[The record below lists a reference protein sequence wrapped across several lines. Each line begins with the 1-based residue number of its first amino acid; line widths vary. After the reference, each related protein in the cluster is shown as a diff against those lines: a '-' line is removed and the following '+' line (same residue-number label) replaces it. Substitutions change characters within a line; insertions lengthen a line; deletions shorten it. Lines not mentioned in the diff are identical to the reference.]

1 MSLEEVKQKY
11 GNQAE
16 EIALEIMS
24 VLERD
29 FPSIRELFV
38 MERSEMH
45 TRISETAL
53 FWFSKKQV
61 TF

>member
-1 MSLEEVKQKY
+1 MSDELKQKY
-11 GNQAE
+11 GKQAE

-29 FPSIRELFV
+29 FPFIGGLFV
-38 MERSEMH
+38 IQKAEIH

-53 FWFSKKQV
+53 FWFDKKQV